1 MLWNRFFHYYKV
13 LLLQLG
19 GFVISNTFLAPFIQ
33 TTLTLAINLLPWT
46 MVSLTISSLFFTIV
60 LPWIGPF
67 FMSILLLSLCC
78 PLVLMPQLLQVQG
91 YPLSYFTRQ
100 IELLLNLFYKLSLY
114 RTPRPYG
121 VSLGPGLTPSK

>member
-1 MLWNRFFHYYKV
+1 MEQVFHYYKV

-33 TTLTLAINLLPWT
+33 TTLTLAINLLPRT

-67 FMSILLLSLCC
+67 FHEYPSSKPMLSFGAHAAT
-78 PLVLMPQLLQVQG
+78 VSG
-91 YPLSYFTRQ
+91 
-100 IELLLNLFYKLSLY
+100 I
-114 RTPRPYG
+114 G
-121 VSLGPGLTPSK
+121 VSF